1 MSIYRTPADPGG
13 FPFGYNWRATLT
25 GLAFLVL
32 FNFAAT
38 QYIAFRFHYQSAL
51 GEPLLRTRKAG
62 LYEPFAWCVWGFRN
76 STSRDA
82 RIRKPLF
89 EGEMI
94 VSAGSVFSMFVFFAA
109 ANRRA
114 RLLSQNA
121 EDLHGSARWAMSMDV
136 DATGLTRAQAGVYVG
151 GWYNNVNHKLVYLRH
166 NGPEHI
172 LAFAP
177 TRSGKGVGLV
187 IPTLLAWD
195 ESAVI
200 YDIKGENYAKTAG
213 FRSNNGHICFKFSPV
228 EDGSSSRFNPL
239 AEVRL
244 FTARDVSDAQNIAD
258 MIIRSG
264 EDSPMERHWED
275 TAASLTTGMILHVCY
290 SAASEG
296 RVACL
301 ADLAGQ
307 FTRPGID
314 FRETLNEMLSY
325 PHDPSLKR
333 GWRTTSGLQTATH
346 PVVSEK
352 AQEML
357 DKESKEL
364 SGVLSTAKTALALYS
379 DPLVAQNSSA
389 SDFTINDLVNHEC
402 PVSLYLV
409 VPPSD
414 KIRLRRLIRLMF
426 TMVVNRLTE
435 QMAFEGAEQ
444 KRNRHRLLFL
454 IDEFPS
460 LNRMEIF
467 ADALSYMAGYGLKA
481 YLITQDIR
489 QIVDAYGQN
498 ESIVSNCHVRIAY
511 APNQV
516 ETAEL
521 LSKMTGTTTVQKA
534 SFNFSGSRFSPVM
547 SHVSG
552 SVDHVERPL
561 MTPDEVMRLRLPQKS
576 GSGSSE
582 QITAPGDML
591 IFVSGH
597 FPILGMQMLYFFDP
611 ELKRRAAI
619 PPPTELLSLEGTTI
633 TQQKP
638 LDRTPNVLSKAETA
652 LAEDAMSHLER
663 GFLEELQ
670 AASKTPKQGTAG

>member
-1 MSIYRTPADPGG
+1 MKAQSGMYRTPRDPGG
-13 FPFGYNWRATLT
+13 FPFGYNWRATGT
-25 GLAFLVL
+25 GLFLLVA
-32 FNFAAT
+32 FNFLAT
-38 QYIAFRFHYQSAL
+38 QFIAAQFRYQPAL
-51 GEPLLRTRKAG
+51 GTPIMRMSRVA
-62 LYEPFAWCVWGFRN
+62 LYQPFAWCIWGFQN
-76 STSRDA
+76 CTSRDS
-82 RIRKPLF
+82 RITKPLF

-94 VSAGSVFSMFVFFAA
+94 VLGGCILSMVAFFIA

-114 RLLSQNA
+114 QRLSENA
-121 EDLHGSARWAMSMDV
+121 EDLHGSARLAAPEDIE
-136 DATGLTRAQAGVYVG
+136 ATGIMRSQGGVYVG
-151 GWYNNVNHKLVYLRH
+151 GWYNDATRRLQYLRH
-166 NGPEHI
+166 NGPEHV

-200 YDIKGENYAKTAG
+200 YDIKGENWAKTAG
-213 FRSNNGHICFKFSPV
+213 YRASRGQLCFKFSPV
-228 EDGSSSRFNPL
+228 EEGTSSRFNPL

-244 FTARDVSDAQNIAD
+244 FTPRDVSDAQNIAD

-275 TAASLTTGMILHVCY
+275 SVASLTTGMILHACY
-290 SAASEG
+290 MAAVED

-301 ADLAGQ
+301 ADLAGL
-307 FTRPGID
+307 FTRPGVE
-314 FRETLNEMLSY
+314 FRETLNEMVSY
-325 PHDPSLKR
+325 PHDPEYR
-333 GWRTTSGLQTATH
+333 YGWRTSSGLKTSTH

-357 DKESKEL
+357 DKDVKEL

-379 DPLVAQNSSA
+379 DPLVARNTAA
-389 SDFTINDLVNHEC
+389 SDFTINDLVNGDL

-435 QMAFEGAEQ
+435 RMAFDGSEQ
-444 KRNRHRLLFL
+444 KRNNHRLLFL

-460 LNRMEIF
+460 LKRMEIF

-481 YLITQDIR
+481 YLIAQDIR

-498 ESIVSNCHVRIAY
+498 ESIVSNCHVRIAF

-516 ETAEL
+516 ETAEM

-547 SHVSG
+547 SHVNA
-552 SVDHVERPL
+552 SVDHIERPL
-561 MTPDEVMRLRLPQKS
+561 MTPDEIMRLRPPKKE
-576 GSGSSE
+576 GSGDSE
-582 QITAPGDML
+582 VITEPGDML

-597 FPILGMQMLYFFDP
+597 FPILGMQMLYFADP
-611 ELKRRAAI
+611 ELARRSAI
-619 PPPTELLSLEGTTI
+619 APPKTTQRQISAGRPVQLDKPELVTDDDATTG
-633 TQQKP
+633 
-638 LDRTPNVLSKAETA
+638 
-652 LAEDAMSHLER
+652 LER
-663 GFLEELQ
+663 GFIEELRR
-670 AASKTPKQGTAG
+670 P